1 MVPVRVAR
9 RLDAHLG
16 GETGGAT
23 REEKSRGSVKII
35 RTGGEDEVCA
45 CVCMCDACMHVCVCF
60 VCVWYVWAV
69 EPGQGEH
76 WEIVSRAWWW
86 HKVAAIAPHVSLLSM
101 A

>member
-1 MVPVRVAR
+1 VTLAGPDVTVPVRVAL

-45 CVCMCDACMHVCVCF
+45 CVCMCDVCMHVCGMRGVS
-60 VCVWYVWAV
+60 VCV
-69 EPGQGEH
+69 
-76 WEIVSRAWWW
+76 
-86 HKVAAIAPHVSLLSM
+86 
-101 A
+101 